1 MQYKVKQ
8 CFIKKQI
15 LFDLFLK
22 KLSVTF
28 FLCIFVKKINMEI
41 LRLKELMAQ
50 KGMSREELANK
61 VGVSMTTISNINS
74 EKNLP
79 TIHLLLQIA
88 EALDIDIREM
98 FVPTKGNIVTEREV
112 FEAKELIKKGLNIL
126 EGKI

>member
-1 MQYKVKQ
+1 
-8 CFIKKQI
+8 
-15 LFDLFLK
+15 
-22 KLSVTF
+22 
-28 FLCIFVKKINMEI
+28 MEI

-88 EALDIDIREM
+88 EALDVDVREM
-98 FVPTKGNIVTEREV
+98 FVPTKGSIVV
-112 FEAKELIKKGLNIL
+112 QSDINKAKILLDEALTLLKGN
-126 EGKI
+126 K

>member
-1 MQYKVKQ
+1 
-8 CFIKKQI
+8 
-15 LFDLFLK
+15 
-22 KLSVTF
+22 
-28 FLCIFVKKINMEI
+28 MEI

-88 EALDIDIREM
+88 EALDVDIREM
-98 FVPTKGNIVTEREV
+98 FAPTKGSSFTQGEV
-112 FEAKELIKKGLNIL
+112 ENVKKLLEKSLFLLN
-126 EGKI
+126 GNK